1 MLKVSQ
7 LNQYDEVAQRINR
20 LLHEAAQRGHIAIPK
35 AQEPAVPR
43 PPANGSNGRK
53 TGGEDTLEAV
63 VCEYLT
69 PRDVAAVL
77 NLSTDTVYTMLREGE
92 LPAIRLGAGKRQVWR
107 IPLIEFRE
115 YLTAIRTGPEFKR

>member
-20 LLHEAAQRGHIAIPK
+20 LLHEAAQRGHVEIARTEK
-35 AQEPAVPR
+35 TLPA
-43 PPANGSNGRK
+43 
-53 TGGEDTLEAV
+53 GGTLAV
-63 VCEYLT
+63 RVSEESAASLPVTCEYLT
-69 PRDVAAVL
+69 PREVAAVL
-77 NLSTDTVYTMLREGE
+77 SLSTDTVYTMLREGE

-115 YLTAIRTGPEFKR
+115 YLTAIRTGPELRR